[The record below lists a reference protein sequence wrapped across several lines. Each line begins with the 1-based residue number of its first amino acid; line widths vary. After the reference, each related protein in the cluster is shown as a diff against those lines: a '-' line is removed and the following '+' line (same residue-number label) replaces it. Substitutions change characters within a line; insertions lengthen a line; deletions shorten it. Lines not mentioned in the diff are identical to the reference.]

1 MSTKTNVSP
10 QKSLKKRIK
19 ELEAE
24 VAVLKKQKEEIFAK
38 LLHANARIM
47 TIKGMYGG
55 HFPVIP
61 FA

>member
-1 MSTKTNVSP
+1 MSMKTNVSP
-10 QKSLKKRIK
+10 RKNLTKRIK

-24 VAVLKKQKEEIFAK
+24 VAVLKKQKEEIFAR

-47 TIKGMYGG
+47 TIKGMHGG
-55 HFPVIP
+55 YFPVIP

>member
-1 MSTKTNVSP
+1 MSTKTNVLP
-10 QKSLKKRIK
+10 RKNLTKRIK
-19 ELEAE
+19 KLETE

-55 HFPVIP
+55 HFPALP